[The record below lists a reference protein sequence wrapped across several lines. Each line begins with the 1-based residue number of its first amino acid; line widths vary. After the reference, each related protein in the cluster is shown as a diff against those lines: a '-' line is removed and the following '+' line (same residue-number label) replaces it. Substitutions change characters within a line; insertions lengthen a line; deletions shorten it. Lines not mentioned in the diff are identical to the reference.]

1 MRKIILF
8 TLFLSSLYADSKIY
22 MGVNY
27 GYYDEEFTKTL
38 DAQSSSQSMGL
49 KVGYGD
55 REAYAVEFNIE
66 RSDNESK
73 IFSNNDG
80 AKYSI
85 NMELIKS
92 FDLGIYI
99 NPFFKAGIG
108 AGTLTI
114 DRELQDS
121 LAFGSFNLG
130 LGTYIP
136 INDSLDI
143 ELGYSYKHL
152 SYGRLNTLDTSTS
165 YKSNIN
171 EFYTGFNVRF

>member
-1 MRKIILF
+1 MTKIILF

-22 MGVNY
+22 VGANY

-38 DAQSSSQSMGL
+38 DAQSSSKSMGL

-55 REAYAVEFNIE
+55 RKAYAVEFSIE
-66 RSDNESK
+66 RSDNEAK

-80 AKYSI
+80 AKYSM

-108 AGTLTI
+108 AGTLDI

-130 LGTYIP
+130 LGTFIP
-136 INDSLDI
+136 VGDNFDV

-152 SYGRLNTLDTSTS
+152 SYGRLNTISNKTS

-171 EFYTGFNVRF
+171 TFYTGFNVRF